1 MKKADALASAFM
13 MFGRKKKGR
22 RGSLPQFLLDLRE
35 QIAAGL
41 PLWYNG
47 NKSFIGKGLGNA
59 MENQAERLREKLLN
73 EIYAGAACG
82 LGAMLLDEDRIRNAD
97 EEELEELAR
106 RYGMK

>member
-1 MKKADALASAFM
+1 
-13 MFGRKKKGR
+13 
-22 RGSLPQFLLDLRE
+22 
-35 QIAAGL
+35 
-41 PLWYNG
+41 
-47 NKSFIGKGLGNA
+47 

-73 EIYAGAACG
+73 EIYAGATCG